1 MYIQANNV
9 KDLDVVM
16 PMYNLMKYSDD
27 YSKRS
32 GTLRQYLKDDPN
44 AALADS
50 ESFKSK
56 IKITGNNP
64 ADGNTKNVKT
74 EVPSKYLSNFRR
86 IS

>member
-1 MYIQANNV
+1 M
-9 KDLDVVM
+9 DVVV
-16 PMYNLMKYSDD
+16 PMYNLIKYSDD

-32 GTLRQYLKDDPN
+32 GTLRQYFKGDPN
-44 AALADS
+44 DALADS

-64 ADGNTKNVKT
+64 ADGNTKNVKIA
-74 EVPSKYLSNFRR
+74 VPLKYLSNFRR